1 MSLRSFSI
9 FHTINS
15 VLNYLKNLFRAGRT
29 ADSSL
34 SDQVTLHM
42 LFNFCVV
49 LNTGLIVSPVSKM
62 LTIMH
67 KVKYPSIASLYR
79 MRHKL
84 ELRSKKKEKLALH
97 VVSKNTLFPT
107 HHHVFHYHLKHTL
120 YYALWSSLIL

>member
-1 MSLRSFSI
+1 
-9 FHTINS
+9 
-15 VLNYLKNLFRAGRT
+15 
-29 ADSSL
+29 
-34 SDQVTLHM
+34 
-42 LFNFCVV
+42 
-49 LNTGLIVSPVSKM
+49 M

-107 HHHVFHYHLKHTL
+107 HNRVFHYHLKHTL